1 MLVDLHV
8 VCGDFRTTVTEF
20 SSYFRSHMAHKV
32 ENIYYLASHRQIFP
46 ALAPYQ
52 CCPTKLV
59 QYYHLLVLT
68 FSSSHL
74 KSSNSP
80 QMYMVKF
87 KAVPNLVFPPHTS
100 SHPNYMI

>member
-52 CCPTKLV
+52 CCPTKLSTMMEEFHNFYCLI
-59 QYYHLLVLT
+59 Q
-68 FSSSHL
+68 
-74 KSSNSP
+74 
-80 QMYMVKF
+80 
-87 KAVPNLVFPPHTS
+87 
-100 SHPNYMI
+100 